1 MDDTVLVPL
10 EGDLAKTVHEASE
23 DLRKAKREY
32 SYKRGVFLDEVAAT
46 YHGARRIKGKPYLVY
61 LIERTERS

>member
-10 EGDLAKTVHEASE
+10 EGSLGKTIFDAS
-23 DLRKAKREY
+23 DALKKAKREY

-46 YHGARRIKGKPYLVY
+46 YHGARRIKGKPHLVY
-61 LIERTERS
+61 LIEQTVRS